1 MANDGAKKIDN
12 ADPAAPS
19 GSLADE
25 QRLLVV
31 RPAGQFTNEPTP
43 IRSSTRPDNLQ
54 DPNAAPRRVNLQQ
67 AGRHETDLNLR
78 ENQGGQ
84 FDDELAT
91 FFRYRRLASQNR
103 FSLVP
108 VLAAIGKIMVA
119 VLVLCLIFV
128 LCWNHAATFRVKFQ
142 SLGISYLGINFA
154 ENVPS
159 WSKKSKLFRKQNTT
173 ELGEFHSRDGRPTA
187 PVSDAMKNPILSSV
201 ARGYWAKVERVVY
214 PGCKTWQV
222 TSDCSLKAWHM
233 AYKGMRATLKPIT
246 NFDLQQIQKL
256 PKTDQVLL
264 LFAMSQAV
272 IGQRA
277 DELFDQALK
286 LAIFDRGV
294 QRLIFDA
301 RMKNITRESQVIL
314 LPRTI
319 GQMSQIEARPADKL
333 KWKIL
338 EMVARLN
345 VKPIGSDRNFD
356 DLLRKQIGEL
366 IRSDLGLL
374 KTDPV
379 SFILIAK
386 PALRLGLGKEI
397 ALIGEAVTVQE
408 DPKDFDPALYRDI
421 SIFAIR
427 ANMLKGDIGK
437 AQILSATLHKRVGV
451 DAMSAHLLA
460 SANLSTQI
468 SLNAV
473 RSTELFKTAIK
484 GQNYWQ
490 SHLGYFLSLTRS
502 GKLTE
507 AEKYLAKINQLSS
520 PSNIV
525 WFKMAKAEF
534 ALAKAQASG
543 LTRASYFSAI
553 ASDLSPLYDKNKSWP
568 TLSRLYSE
576 ALLKS
581 GKTALAQK
589 VQIAA
594 DIQADRV
601 RYVASSEFLS
611 SPFGPYALMP

>member
-1 MANDGAKKIDN
+1 MANDGAKKIDGSN
-12 ADPAAPS
+12 PAAPS
-19 GSLADE
+19 ASLADE

-43 IRSSTRPDNLQ
+43 IRSSTRPDNPQ
-54 DPNAAPRRVNLQQ
+54 DPNAVIRHTNLQQ
-67 AGRHETDLNLR
+67 AGRHETDPNLK

-108 VLAAIGKIMVA
+108 VFAAIGKISVA
-119 VLVLCLIFV
+119 VLVLCSIFV

-154 ENVPS
+154 ENIPA

-173 ELGEFHSRDGRPTA
+173 ELGQFHAREGRPAA
-187 PVSDAMKNPILSSV
+187 PVSEAMKNPILSSV

-233 AYKGMRATLKPIT
+233 AYKGMRATLKPIA
-246 NFDLQQIQKL
+246 NFDVQQIQKL

-286 LAIFDRGV
+286 LAAFDKGV
-294 QRLIFDA
+294 QRIIFDA
-301 RMKNITRESQVIL
+301 RIKNITREGQVIV
-314 LPRTI
+314 LPRTM

-333 KWKIL
+333 KWKTL
-338 EMVARLN
+338 EMIAKLN
-345 VKPIGSDRNFD
+345 VKTLGSDRAFD
-356 DLLRKQIGEL
+356 DLLRKQMGEL
-366 IRSDLGLL
+366 MRSDVGLL
-374 KTDPV
+374 KADPV

-386 PALRLGLGKEI
+386 PALRLGFGKEI
-397 ALIGEAVTVQE
+397 AFIGEAVTVQE
-408 DPKDFDPALYRDI
+408 DPKDFDPSLYRDI
-421 SIFAIR
+421 SIFSIR

-437 AQILSATLHKRVGV
+437 AQILAATLHKRVGV
-451 DAMSAHLLA
+451 DATSAHLLA
-460 SANLSTQI
+460 SANLATQI
-468 SLNAV
+468 SSNAV
-473 RSTELFKTAIK
+473 RAIDLFKTAIR
-484 GQNYWQ
+484 GQNHWQ

-502 GKLTE
+502 GKLSE
-507 AEKYLAKINQLSS
+507 AEKYLAKINQLSN
-520 PSNIV
+520 PSNII

-534 ALAKAQASG
+534 ALTKSQSSG
-543 LTRASYFSAI
+543 STRPSFFSAI
-553 ASDLSPLYDKNKSWP
+553 ASDLAPLYDKNKSWP

-589 VQIAA
+589 VQMAA
-594 DIQADRV
+594 DVQADRV
-601 RYVASSEFLS
+601 RYVASSEFLV